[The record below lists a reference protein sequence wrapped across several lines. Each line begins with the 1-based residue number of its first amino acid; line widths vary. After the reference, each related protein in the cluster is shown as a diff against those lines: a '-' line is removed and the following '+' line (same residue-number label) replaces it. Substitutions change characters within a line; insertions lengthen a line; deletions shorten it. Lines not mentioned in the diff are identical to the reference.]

1 MNNNKNQ
8 DKAIAVNEC
17 PDRFKI
23 DLDTDLENFF
33 TFGLYLSF
41 TSFCVFFIVF
51 IYTFL
56 IFIPKFYFLYYI
68 GISGLLTYSFHVF
81 KKNTDNYY
89 IVDVSGRMLLYHFKF
104 YGILKVHPVLSFDD
118 MKCVSIN
125 GYRYQ
130 YRRGAAWEYRLAVVG
145 RGGGLVELS
154 DEFGENELVLN
165 NQKAKTLAG
174 VFGCDFIAGGR
185 EKMIYVT
192 NAPDGSAEV
201 ACREYSPGGG
211 AKAQKPN
218 LAIVAPLLMLFFVID
233 LAFLFMMITF
243 ASFEF
248 INLFTF
254 VFIEFVAFFWFLVIF
269 GAYFKFRLM
278 R

>member
-1 MNNNKNQ
+1 MNNKNQ
-8 DKAIAVNEC
+8 QQPAAVYEGAEC
-17 PDRFKI
+17 FKI
-23 DLDTDLENFF
+23 DLNTDLENFF

-51 IYTFL
+51 LYTFL

-68 GISGLLTYSFHVF
+68 GISGLITYSFHVF
-81 KKNTDNYY
+81 RKNTDNYY
-89 IVDVSGRMLLYHFKF
+89 IVDIPSRTLLYHFKF
-104 YGILKVHPVLSFDD
+104 WGILKVHPVLSFDD
-118 MKCVSIN
+118 IKCVSVN
-125 GYRYQ
+125 GYRYKH
-130 YRRGAAWEYRLAVVG
+130 RRGAAWEYRLAVIG

-154 DEFGENELVLN
+154 DEFGESELVSN
-165 NQKAKTLAG
+165 NQKAEALAG
-174 VFGCDFIAGGR
+174 IFGCDFIAGGR
-185 EKMIYVT
+185 ERIIHVT

-201 ACREYSPGGG
+201 TCREYSPAGG
-211 AKAQKPN
+211 AKVQKVN
-218 LAIVAPLLMLFFVID
+218 LAVVAPLLMLFWIID
-233 LAFLFMMITF
+233 MSFLFMMITF

-254 VFIEFVAFFWFLVIF
+254 MFIEFVAAFWFIFIF